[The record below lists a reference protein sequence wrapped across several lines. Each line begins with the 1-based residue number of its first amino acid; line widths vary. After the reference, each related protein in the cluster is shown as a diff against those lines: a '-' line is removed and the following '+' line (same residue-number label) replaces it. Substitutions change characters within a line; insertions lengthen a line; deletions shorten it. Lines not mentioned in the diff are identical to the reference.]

1 MRGISS
7 GAGGMNCRPWRV
19 NHEWTL
25 TGNPPARTRR
35 IVGNVELVGQRGDEL
50 SPAEQG
56 YTIEKRE
63 VIMDYANIEVP
74 TLGLLF

>member
-1 MRGISS
+1 VYS
-7 GAGGMNCRPWRV
+7 
-19 NHEWTL
+19 
-25 TGNPPARTRR
+25 
-35 IVGNVELVGQRGDEL
+35 GQRRDVL
-50 SPAEQG
+50 SSAEQG

>member
-1 MRGISS
+1 
-7 GAGGMNCRPWRV
+7 MNCRPWRV